1 MRCDLHVHTRYSGPV
16 DLPGLR
22 HVSRECYSE
31 PAEVYRTAKSRGMDL
46 VTITDHD
53 TIEGALQLAHLP
65 DFIIGEEV
73 TCEIAPGREIHLGV
87 WDLSEGRHK
96 EIAKRRRD
104 PECLF
109 AWLAENRIPA
119 CINHPF
125 SPLTGRR
132 EAVDFHRA
140 FQNLALIEAHN
151 GMMPAA
157 TNEFARLAGRA
168 EGLAPVG
175 GSDAHTLEGI
185 AHAFTTVPRAGD
197 REDFLEGLR
206 AGFTVPSGGAGSYGR
221 LTDAVFRVFA
231 GALRE
236 STSLALGSIGDFGRF
251 TAVAAAVPLLAVL
264 PLATFLSYVHESWG
278 GRVHHASYLAS
289 RSLRPTRKRS
299 LLGPRLVF
307 GSES

>member
-278 GRVHHASYLAS
+278 GRIHHASYLAA
-289 RSLRPTRKRS
+289 RSLRPARKRT

>member
-22 HVSRECYSE
+22 HVTRECYSD
-31 PAEVYRTAKSRGMDL
+31 PMEVYLAAKRRGMDL

-73 TCEIAPGREIHLGV
+73 TCEIAPGREIHLGI
-87 WDLSEGRHK
+87 WDLTENRH
-96 EIAKRRRD
+96 ESIAARRRD
-104 PECLF
+104 PESLF
-109 AWLAENRIPA
+109 AWLAENRVPA

-132 EAVDFHRA
+132 EVSDFHRA

-157 TNEFARLAGRA
+157 TNEFARLAGRR

-175 GSDAHTLEGI
+175 GSDAHTLEGV
-185 AHAFTTVPRAGD
+185 AHAFTTVPRATD
-197 REDFLEGLR
+197 RHEFLEGLR
-206 AGFTVPSGGAGSYGR
+206 AGFTVPAGGAGSYGR
-221 LTDAVFRVFA
+221 LTGAVFRVFG
-231 GALRE
+231 GALLE
-236 STSLALGSIGDFGRF
+236 SSSFALRSLRDFGRF
-251 TAVAAAVPLLAVL
+251 TAVASAL
-264 PLATFLSYVHESWG
+264 PLMAIAPLVTLLSYVHESWG
-278 GRVHHASYLAS
+278 GRDHHASYLRS
-289 RSLRPTRKRS
+289 RSVNPARKRS

-307 GSES
+307 GGEA